1 LKKLLV
7 YLFFIILLLIP
18 ASLALANTNPNVSA
32 NINDSKQVT
41 INGTI
46 DNGSGQTVH
55 IRVEDPTGAIDYAGT
70 TMSKKDGSFS
80 LTYTMTNTAF
90 GIYKVTVNTYGDIVP
105 SITEFSYGTDNELAS
120 MLISSGTFDNE
131 FSSNIT
137 EYRVTVAHNL
147 SRIKL
152 TPTASESSSLIDVDG
167 TAVDSGKST
176 GSLPLDDEET
186 MIKINVT
193 SLSGQVKTYTLT
205 IIKSNSDIPTLT
217 AFASIDAN
225 KKVILKGNINTGY
238 GQIIAVRVMSPTGKV
253 VYAGSTVSLAGG
265 NYELSYLLSS
275 KSAGKYEVM
284 VGAVGVKEVATT
296 SFYYI
301 TDVVLEGLTISDM
314 ALSPAFKSKVTEY
327 TSAADG
333 SFDSI
338 IVTPVACEG
347 ADKIIVNK
355 QPVQSGEAS
364 KPIRLREGSNTLT
377 ITVYA
382 PNEAINKTY
391 IITIIKANKIPDIAL
406 KAEINHKKLV
416 SISGNTGIKAS
427 RAISVF
433 ITDPSGIT
441 EYTNHIKSSADGSF
455 QLAYIMQNKA
465 KGEYRVSVGAVG
477 LKAPRIVYFT
487 YNPIVDLSDLF
498 LDKASL
504 SPAFANDQLY
514 YSSYVDY
521 SVDSVRI
528 TATAV
533 NSKAEITV
541 NGSIVNSGQEST
553 DLLLWE
559 GVNIIPVVVTS
570 FDESKTY
577 YITITRGSRPQ
588 SKPSSSNADLISLS
602 LSSVTLSPVFSP
614 NTTEYTANV
623 ENEVDSIIVVPIAA
637 DYNATIK
644 VNGTFVTSGSA
655 SGSIGLNIGINTI
668 NITIIAESGSTKTY
682 TISVARKAAD
692 TPPELSSDATLSS
705 MLLSCSEALSPVFVP
720 YHSQYELHVANA
732 VASLTI
738 TPTTTDS
745 NATVKVNGIAVA
757 SGSASGSIDL
767 GVGPGNMVEIEV
779 TAEDGST
786 LSYIINIIRE
796 ESSGLSSDA
805 TLQYLEFD
813 GPLSPVFD
821 PAITTYTST
830 ISAAEF
836 TEIYVAPFT
845 NDSNATVLVNGTPC
859 NRGESVV
866 ITISGPSILSI
877 NIIVTAQDGT
887 TKDYNITV
895 TVNG

>member
-7 YLFFIILLLIP
+7 YIFFLILLLLIP
-18 ASLALANTNPNVSA
+18 ASPALANTSNAVSA
-32 NINDSKQVT
+32 KINDSKQVT

-46 DNGSGQTVH
+46 DNESGQTVH

-70 TMSKKDGSFS
+70 TISKKDGSFA

-90 GIYKVTVNTYGDIVP
+90 GIYKVTVNTYGDAVP
-105 SITEFSYGTDNELAS
+105 SITEFSYGTNNELAS
-120 MLISSGTFDNE
+120 LLISYGTFDNG
-131 FSSNIT
+131 FSTNIT
-137 EYRVTVAHNL
+137 EYRVTVAHTL

-152 TPTASESSSLIDVDG
+152 TPTASESSSLIDVDD
-167 TAVDSGKST
+167 TAVVSGKST
-176 GSLPLDDEET
+176 GFLPLDDEET

-193 SLSGQVKTYTLT
+193 SLSGQVKTYSLT

-217 AFASIDAN
+217 AFASIDSS

-238 GQIIAVRVMSPTGKV
+238 GQTIAVRVMSPTGKV

-275 KSAGKYEVM
+275 KNTGRYEVM
-284 VGAVGVKEVATT
+284 VGAIGVKEVVTT

-314 ALSPAFKSKVTEY
+314 VLSPAFKSKVTEY
-327 TSAADG
+327 TLAADG

-347 ADKIIVNK
+347 ADKVIVNK
-355 QPVQSGEAS
+355 QLVQSGEAS
-364 KPIRLREGSNTLT
+364 KPIQLREGSNTLT

-382 PNEAINKTY
+382 LNESINKTY

-406 KAEINHKKLV
+406 KAEINYKKLV
-416 SISGNTGIKAS
+416 SISGNTGIKAR
-427 RAISVF
+427 RAISVLV
-433 ITDPSGIT
+433 TDPNGIT

-465 KGEYRVSVGAVG
+465 KGEYRVSIGAVG
-477 LKAPRIVYFT
+477 LKAPRIVSFT
-487 YNPIVDLSDLF
+487 YNPVVDLSDLF

-514 YSSYVDY
+514 YSSYVDN
-521 SVDSVRI
+521 SVDSIRI

-533 NSKAEITV
+533 NSGSEITV
-541 NGSIVNSGQEST
+541 NDSIVNSGQEST

-577 YITITRGSRPQ
+577 YITITRGRSPQ
-588 SKPSSSNADLISLS
+588 RKPSSANADLISLS
-602 LSSVTLSPVFSP
+602 LSSGTLSPVFSS

-623 ENEVDSIIVVPIAA
+623 ENEVEFITVMPFVA
-637 DYNATIK
+637 DYNTTIK
-644 VNGTFVTSGSA
+644 VNGTPVTSGSA
-655 SGSIGLNIGINTI
+655 SGSIALNIGINTI

-682 TISVARKAAD
+682 TISVTRKAAD
-692 TPPELSSDATLSS
+692 TPPEDT
-705 MLLSCSEALSPVFVP
+705 
-720 YHSQYELHVANA
+720 
-732 VASLTI
+732 
-738 TPTTTDS
+738 TP
-745 NATVKVNGIAVA
+745 
-757 SGSASGSIDL
+757 
-767 GVGPGNMVEIEV
+767 E
-779 TAEDGST
+779 
-786 LSYIINIIRE
+786 
-796 ESSGLSSDA
+796 LSSDA
-805 TLQYLEFD
+805 TLQNLEFD

-821 PAITTYTST
+821 PAINAYTST

-895 TVNG
+895 TVNE